1 MPRRDGTGPL
11 GNGPMGRGLG
21 SCQGTGLRR
30 NIRGVFGFGSNSAM
44 NQKSLEVQAAH
55 LEEQAASLRNIAK
68 QNRKAE

>member
-11 GNGPMGRGLG
+11 GNGPMGRGRG
-21 SCQGTGLRR
+21 NCQGTFLGCNMRR
-30 NIRGVFGFGSNSAM
+30 FFGFGSNNTM

-55 LEEQAASLRNIAK
+55 LEEQAANLRNIAK